1 MWLLGMLMC
10 TKKLYQNLNQ
20 FRGTSNRYKSKLYP
34 GSHKLE
40 EKNTIMHSK
49 QKMCYVQESLIKDRS
64 IY

>member
-40 EKNTIMHSK
+40 EEKHYYAFQAENVLCARK
-49 QKMCYVQESLIKDRS
+49 PNKR
-64 IY
+64 